1 MSRPSLAALA
11 LCAALLFHVLTLLS
25 PAWWQTRSVRNGR
38 DFASYYYAVQVAAD
52 GGDPY
57 DTQALSQ
64 RARTDGTRKGV
75 HPFLYAPPFVGMM
88 GWAVP
93 WSLPD
98 AYHLWFWLHEL
109 CLVVSVLIMAAW
121 WREASPAA
129 PWVLAVLV
137 AMMTAVPNN
146 HLMGQ
151 ANFPGLALAM
161 AGLWAARRERPV
173 LAGVLLGTACM
184 LKMSPALLVM
194 WWLLRRQWTAAV
206 ASVGTA
212 VALSILV
219 VPLVAVPHQVTFFT
233 EVLPSFGSGDYNGLA
248 VPIGL
253 FGNHSVPNLWH
264 HVFPGE
270 RGLLSDTARSL
281 ASATNLL
288 LLAGLAVWFR
298 RPPRDTLQLA
308 GQVGAV
314 GVLML
319 LFPVYTYEHHLV
331 WALPAMAAV
340 ALGAERGRLSAGWAA
355 VAGVGVALV
364 MFELQDL
371 KRTATAAAALP
382 AVGPFLKGLFMELK
396 TVGLAALLFSCA
408 RLGAGGEDIDGG

>member
-1 MSRPSLAALA
+1 MA
-11 LCAALLFHVLTLLS
+11 LCAAVLFHALTLLS
-25 PAWWQTRSVRNGR
+25 PAWWQTRAVKNGR
-38 DFASYYYAVQVAAD
+38 DFASYYYAVQVAAE

-57 DTQALSQ
+57 DTPALSK
-64 RARTDGTRKGV
+64 RARQDGTRKSV

-88 GWAVP
+88 AWAIP
-93 WSLPD
+93 LELSG

-109 CLVVSVLIMAAW
+109 CLVATMAVLALW

-129 PWVLAVLV
+129 PWAMAVLV
-137 AMMTAVPNN
+137 ALMTAIPNN

-161 AGLWAARRERPV
+161 GGVWATQRGRPFV
-173 LAGVLLGTACM
+173 GGALLGTACM

-194 WWLLRRQWTAAV
+194 WWLLRREWVAVV
-206 ASVGTA
+206 ASVVTA
-212 VALSILV
+212 VLLSVAVL
-219 VPLVAVPHQVTFFT
+219 PLVGWTHQITFFT
-233 EVLPSFGSGDYNGLA
+233 EVLPGFGSGDYNGLA

-264 HVFPGE
+264 HVFPGA

-281 ASATNLL
+281 SSATNISLL
-288 LLAGLAVWFR
+288 VGLAVALR
-298 RPPRDTLQLA
+298 RAPADTLQLA

-331 WALPAMAAV
+331 WALPAMLAV
-340 ALGAERGRLSAGWAA
+340 VLGAEQGRLGWRWA
-355 VAGVGVALV
+355 VAAGMGIAFV
-364 MFELQDL
+364 MFDLQDL
-371 KRTATAAAALP
+371 KRTAEAHGG
-382 AVGPFLKGLFMELK
+382 AVHGVVMELK
-396 TVGLAALLFSCA
+396 TVGLGALMFASA
-408 RLGAGGEDIDGG
+408 RLGAVSPAEASTDG